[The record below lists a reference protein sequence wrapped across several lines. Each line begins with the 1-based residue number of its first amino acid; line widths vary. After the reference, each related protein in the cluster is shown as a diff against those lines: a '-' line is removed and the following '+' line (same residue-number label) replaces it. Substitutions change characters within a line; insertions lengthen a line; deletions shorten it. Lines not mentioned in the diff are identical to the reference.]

1 MISRSTMADARIGIG
16 AALHDRRDPEKTL
29 LVLVQVI
36 RASAAPSH

>member
-1 MISRSTMADARIGIG
+1 MISRSAMADAGSVSAI
-16 AALHDRRDPEKTL
+16 ALHDRRDPEKTL